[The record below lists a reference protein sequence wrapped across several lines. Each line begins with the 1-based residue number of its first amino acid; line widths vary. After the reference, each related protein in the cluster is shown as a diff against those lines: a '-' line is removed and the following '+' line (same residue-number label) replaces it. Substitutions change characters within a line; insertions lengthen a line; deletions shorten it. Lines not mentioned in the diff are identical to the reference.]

1 MCRSKIFRKLHEHIP
16 GPLKTTDNYMHFISN
31 YEIASLKSSSG
42 TCTPQQ
48 EKVKEKTR
56 KWKTLAESSALW
68 ECHVCVKCPTKT
80 TNNESILIFTMR
92 INPSKNPINL
102 HKHEVVL
109 NIKISLIL
117 SSLRGQELV
126 IKSQEHN
133 YTWVSVWG
141 CIFII
146 VVAVTPICF
155 AKWLK
160 LVAPRFRFFSIS
172 VSKKLIK
179 KSMLASIQFNTKL
192 TLLATC

>member
-1 MCRSKIFRKLHEHIP
+1 MKYRARE
-16 GPLKTTDNYMHFISN
+16 
-31 YEIASLKSSSG
+31 
-42 TCTPQQ
+42 
-48 EKVKEKTR
+48 TR
-56 KWKTLAESSALW
+56 KTLAGSSALW
-68 ECHVCVKCPTKT
+68 ECHVRVKCPTKT
-80 TNNESILIFTMR
+80 TNNESILIFTTR
-92 INPSKNPINL
+92 IHPSQNPINL
-102 HKHEVVL
+102 HKHEIVL
-109 NIKISLIL
+109 NMKISLIL

-126 IKSQEHN
+126 IKSQQHI

-146 VVAVTPICF
+146 VVAVTSICF

-160 LVAPRFRFFSIS
+160 LVAPRFRFFPIS